1 MHGQD
6 AVTMDAGIFFFF
18 FFTGFP
24 YIPAAYKIKT
34 FRDVVG
40 LPG

>member
-6 AVTMDAGIFFFF
+6 AVTMDAGIFF